1 MVKKLIGMV
10 FAGFVF
16 ASLAPVTMAE
26 VKVAVVDY
34 QKALNQSD
42 AAKKYLKQLE
52 SKFSGK
58 VNNLKRLE
66 ADAKRINTKL
76 KKDAAAMSNTER
88 GKLQLELKRK
98 AEDYQI
104 QTKEFQAEKN
114 KADREQFKKLKPK
127 LDKAITEV
135 AKANGYDLVLN
146 RATAFYIN
154 PKHDITLK
162 VIQKLNTY
170 R

>member
-1 MVKKLIGMV
+1 MVKKLANVIGLV
-10 FAGFVF
+10 FVIA
-16 ASLAPVTMAE
+16 LTPVAMAE
-26 VKVAVVDY
+26 MRIAVVDY
-34 QKALNQSD
+34 HKALNQSD
-42 AAKKYLKQLE
+42 AAKKYLKRLE
-52 SKFSGK
+52 GKFGGK
-58 VNNLKRLE
+58 VSNLRKLE
-66 ADAKRINTKL
+66 TDAKQINARL
-76 KKDAAAMSNTER
+76 KKDATAMSNTER

-104 QTKEFQAEKN
+104 QTKEFQVEKN
-114 KADREQFKKLKPK
+114 KADRQQFKQLKPK
-127 LDKAITEV
+127 LDKAIAEV
-135 AKANGYDLVLN
+135 AKTGGYDLVLN